1 MIGIGARA
9 FSVSAALLALCGS
22 SGAAEIKVL
31 SASIVKPALEEIL
44 PAFER
49 ASGNKVVI
57 GYASTGEIS
66 QRLFKRE
73 VIDVV
78 LVGRGELARLIKDKK
93 LTDGTTVA
101 RTGYGIAV
109 KKGAPQPDVSTPEA
123 LKKTLLAAK
132 SIGQPSLA
140 RGGATAFTVQRVFAR
155 LRISDQV
162 QAKIKFAPAKTSV
175 SAMVANGDVEIG
187 VQRLTE
193 LVAAPG
199 IDIIGL
205 LPDRLQDVTE
215 VTAAVTTASKQADA
229 GRALIQ
235 RLTSPEAKAV
245 FQAKGLAM
253 GM

>member
-1 MIGIGARA
+1 MIALRA
-9 FSVSAALLALCGS
+9 IAVLAGLLAASPLS
-22 SGAAEIKVL
+22 AAEIKVL
-31 SASIVKPALEEIL
+31 STSVVKPALEEIL

-49 ASGNKVVI
+49 TSGNKIVI
-57 GYASTGEIS
+57 GYASTGEIA

-73 VIDVV
+73 VVDVV
-78 LVGRGELARLIKDKK
+78 LIGRGELARLIKDKK
-93 LTDGTTVA
+93 LTEGTTVA

-109 KKGAPQPDVSTPEA
+109 KKGAPHPDVSTPDA

-132 SIGQPSLA
+132 SIAQPSLA
-140 RGGATAFTVQRVFAR
+140 RGGASAFTVQRVFAR
-155 LRISDQV
+155 LRITDQI
-162 QAKIKFAPAKTSV
+162 QGKLKFAPAKTSV
-175 SAMVANGDVEIG
+175 SMLVANGDVEIG

-193 LVAAPG
+193 LVASPG

-215 VTAAVTTASKQADA
+215 VVAAVTAASKQPDA

-235 RLTSPEAKAV
+235 HLTSPEAKAV
-245 FQAKGLAM
+245 YKAKGLAM

>member
-1 MIGIGARA
+1 MHALRA
-9 FSVSAALLALCGS
+9 IVVLTGLLAPTTL
-22 SGAAEIKVL
+22 SGAAEIKAL
-31 SASIVKPALEEIL
+31 SPAVMKAALDELL

-49 ASGNKVVI
+49 TTGNKVAI
-57 GYASTGEIS
+57 GYASSGEIA

-78 LVGRGELARLIKDKK
+78 LIGRGELARLIKDKK
-93 LTDGTTVA
+93 LTEGSTVA
-101 RTGYGIAV
+101 RTGYAVAV
-109 KKGAPQPDVSTPEA
+109 KKGAPHPDVSTPEA

-140 RGGATAFTVQRVFAR
+140 RGGAAAFTVQRVFAR
-155 LRISDQV
+155 LRITDQV

-175 SAMVANGDVEIG
+175 STMVANGDVEIG

-193 LVAAPG
+193 LVANPG
-199 IDIIGL
+199 VDIIGL

-215 VTAAVTTASKQADA
+215 IVAAVTTASKQADA

-235 RLTSPEAKAV
+235 HLTSPEAKAAV
-245 FQAKGLAM
+245 YEAKGLAM
-253 GM
+253 GR